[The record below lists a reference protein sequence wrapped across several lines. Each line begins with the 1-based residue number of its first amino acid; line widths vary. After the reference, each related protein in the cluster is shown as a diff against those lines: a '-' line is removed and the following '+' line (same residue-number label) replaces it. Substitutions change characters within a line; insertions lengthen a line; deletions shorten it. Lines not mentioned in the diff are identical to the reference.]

1 MPVRPKKSLTEF
13 AKWVADMPND
23 CDPAIIG
30 VYHRA
35 VIAKAFPAYTLESA
49 KQANARDAF
58 WALELLDA
66 AQKLKG

>member
-1 MPVRPKKSLTEF
+1 
-13 AKWVADMPND
+13 MPNE
-23 CDPAIIG
+23 CDPATIG

-49 KQANARDAF
+49 KLANARDAF